1 MLVSKN
7 LGTSSLIHI
16 GEMLD
21 KFSKFEKYE
30 NDHDFEKLKN
40 IWDIMGNAQCFVKKI
55 RFCYFLE
62 IFIK

>member
-7 LGTSSLIHI
+7 ARTSSLIHI

-30 NDHDFEKLKN
+30 NDHDFEKLKIYGILWEMRN
-40 IWDIMGNAQCFVKKI
+40 VS
-55 RFCYFLE
+55 
-62 IFIK
+62 